1 MVREIEAL
9 DVIRGVSSVL
19 CLEAGACGFA
29 ACVEKILSCTEV
41 HRDSCADVRTVR
53 MSGTGYP
60 IEEPL
65 NCGVRERR
73 RRAPVASALCATA
86 RDARA
91 GKARARAARAPRA
104 HANAA
109 LVQRADRALRHDVAL
124 CSTHG
129 H

>member
-65 NCGVRERR
+65 NCGVRERGVAGRVGCGPLGPRKTGHPTGAVRGR
-73 RRAPVASALCATA
+73 RRP
-86 RDARA
+86 
-91 GKARARAARAPRA
+91 AARAPHPTMSILLA
-104 HANAA
+104 WEDN
-109 LVQRADRALRHDVAL
+109 
-124 CSTHG
+124 SEF
-129 H
+129 